1 MTIKTETLER
11 FFTDFAD
18 FVSTEDKNP
27 FTTFATSPFIDKAEN
42 YKYSVYDEARENL
55 GQKWWKPV
63 DIGTGKIQQAVSS
76 AIKTRVNHSFQM
88 VDNNLVDWR
97 KKDDFTKIGKDKNL
111 ESTLFNFY
119 KSKISDQ
126 QAFENFAND
135 KLSYQFIAYLFFIK
149 DRNRFMPISQTKFD
163 EIFEQIGLANFKTS
177 HNLSWDNYS
186 TYLDIIKQ
194 VRDFLKTKD
203 TNTTLLDAHSFLW
216 IIGNQMKQTNFVSL
230 KIPQLTKEEVAVE
243 HPTTKLEQIN
253 TIQNSYLFAWTPDK
267 WNWADLESNIE
278 EIQNKGT
285 TTLRWSC
292 RSHKS
297 IRIGDR
303 AFLVRLGDIP
313 RGIMASGYVVSEPF
327 LSPHW
332 SGEDKDVPRVLIE
345 FDVILNP
352 NKEPILT
359 LDLLKTGNLIKQ
371 HWTPQSSGISIHVE
385 CAEELEAVWFDFLTT
400 QNIRVNPFTTSSDTP
415 QTFSEGT
422 ATQITQSRYERNP
435 YARIACI
442 EHYGYSC
449 SVCDFNFVSRYG
461 KLGNNFI
468 HVHHL
473 TQVATIGKKYS
484 VDPIEDLRPVCPN
497 CHAMLHKKNPPLT
510 IEELKALINQ

>member
-1 MTIKTETLER
+1 MM
-11 FFTDFAD
+11 
-18 FVSTEDKNP
+18 S
-27 FTTFATSPFIDKAEN
+27 
-42 YKYSVYDEARENL
+42 
-55 GQKWWKPV
+55 
-63 DIGTGKIQQAVSS
+63 
-76 AIKTRVNHSFQM
+76 
-88 VDNNLVDWR
+88 
-97 KKDDFTKIGKDKNL
+97 
-111 ESTLFNFY
+111 
-119 KSKISDQ
+119 
-126 QAFENFAND
+126 
-135 KLSYQFIAYLFFIK
+135 
-149 DRNRFMPISQTKFD
+149 
-163 EIFEQIGLANFKTS
+163 
-177 HNLSWDNYS
+177 
-186 TYLDIIKQ
+186 
-194 VRDFLKTKD
+194 
-203 TNTTLLDAHSFLW
+203 
-216 IIGNQMKQTNFVSL
+216 
-230 KIPQLTKEEVAVE
+230 
-243 HPTTKLEQIN
+243 QIN